1 MFDHLQY
8 TLDFDLDKEREE
20 VDHDSFDTDENP

>member
-8 TLDFDLDKEREE
+8 TMDFDSDKEREE
-20 VDHDSFDTDENP
+20 ADLDSFDTDENP